1 MTNETIKQILIEK
14 GITHLYHA
22 NSVATASTFLEN
34 GGVFS
39 RGAAEDRGLYQT
51 SQETDD
57 TDRDVDVFYDI
68 FFDSVDIHQR
78 IKKLNHYGPVL
89 FVYSIDL
96 IDTLPQGSIK
106 ITKDNPIRWKPCM
119 EENKKYFSSEQE
131 LKLFLLKGEFA
142 QHFTVRHQMNPLSFE
157 YLEKIIIDDP
167 GVDSIRYFE
176 NACRHLQDLLDEHL
190 TNLSLEVRQ
199 CPLNCNCKKQYRD
212 YGTRVIYHKFHFR

>member
-106 ITKDNPIRWKPCM
+106 ITN
-119 EENKKYFSSEQE
+119 N
-131 LKLFLLKGEFA
+131 
-142 QHFTVRHQMNPLSFE
+142 
-157 YLEKIIIDDP
+157 
-167 GVDSIRYFE
+167 
-176 NACRHLQDLLDEHL
+176 
-190 TNLSLEVRQ
+190 
-199 CPLNCNCKKQYRD
+199 YR
-212 YGTRVIYHKFHFR
+212 TTF